1 MAFLLAL
8 GLTLYPVISNYVNQK
23 YASQIQT
30 TYQEVMKQI
39 DDSALREAKEQADI
53 YNRSLIPGAAEAYS
67 QEGLLAA
74 SADYDSQ
81 LNLAGNGIM
90 GYVEIPKIRVN
101 LPIYHGTENDS
112 LERGIGHLLGS
123 SLPVGGESTHS
134 ILSGHSG
141 MASQKMFTDLEQ
153 LTAGD
158 VFYLHVLDET
168 LAYQVVEINTVLP
181 YDTSLLGIAP
191 GEDLCTLVTCTPYG
205 VNTHRLLVRGS
216 RIPYEEAE
224 QIMEETASEEAAA
237 STWEEKYLQGVMVDR
252 KLLKNPNGLILG
264 TPGSGK
270 SFSAKREISNVFLA
284 TGDDIMICDPEG
296 EYFPLVQRLE
306 GQVIKISPTSRHH
319 INPMDINLNY
329 SDEENPLSLKSDF
342 ILSLCELIVGGKDG
356 LKPVEKTIIDRCVR
370 MVYQDYL
377 NDPKPENMP
386 ILLPHGS
393 PANCIHRRSGECRNR
408 TLRFFHAPGVY

>member
-30 TYQEVMKQI
+30 TYQEVMEQV
-39 DDSALREAKEQADI
+39 DDAALREAKEQADI
-53 YNRSLIPGAAEAYS
+53 YNHSLIPGASTQDAYS

-90 GYVEIPKIRVN
+90 GYVEIPKISVN

-123 SLPVGGESTHS
+123 SLPVGGESTHT

-191 GEDLCTLVTCTPYG
+191 DEDLCTLITCTPYG

-216 RIPYEEAE
+216 RIPYAEAE
-224 QIMEETASEEAAA
+224 LLAEEVAEEEPVK
-237 STWEEKYLQGVMVDR
+237 STWEQKYIEGLLWGAAAVLLLLLLIGV
-252 KLLKNPNGLILG
+252 
-264 TPGSGK
+264 
-270 SFSAKREISNVFLA
+270 
-284 TGDDIMICDPEG
+284 
-296 EYFPLVQRLE
+296 
-306 GQVIKISPTSRHH
+306 
-319 INPMDINLNY
+319 
-329 SDEENPLSLKSDF
+329 
-342 ILSLCELIVGGKDG
+342 
-356 LKPVEKTIIDRCVR
+356 
-370 MVYQDYL
+370 
-377 NDPKPENMP
+377 
-386 ILLPHGS
+386 
-393 PANCIHRRSGECRNR
+393 
-408 TLRFFHAPGVY
+408 GVYIYQNFAGGGRYEKG

>member
-30 TYQEVMKQI
+30 AYQEVMEQI
-39 DDSALREAKEQADI
+39 DDSALREAKAQADI
-53 YNRSLIPGAAEAYS
+53 YNHSLIPGASTENAYS

-90 GYVEIPKIRVN
+90 GYVEIPKISVN

-123 SLPVGGESTHS
+123 SLPVGGENTHT

-153 LTAGD
+153 LTTGD

-181 YDTSLLGIAP
+181 YDTSLLGIVP
-191 GEDLCTLVTCTPYG
+191 DEDLCTLVTCTPYG

-216 RIPYEEAE
+216 RIPYEEAAALAEENIE
-224 QIMEETASEEAAA
+224 QAPRS
-237 STWEEKYLQGVMVDR
+237 SWEQKYLQGILWGVIATLGLGLVIFSGVHIYR
-252 KLLKNPNGLILG
+252 KF
-264 TPGSGK
+264 GK
-270 SFSAKREISNVFLA
+270 
-284 TGDDIMICDPEG
+284 GGGM
-296 EYFPLVQRLE
+296 YVQ
-306 GQVIKISPTSRHH
+306 K
-319 INPMDINLNY
+319 
-329 SDEENPLSLKSDF
+329 
-342 ILSLCELIVGGKDG
+342 
-356 LKPVEKTIIDRCVR
+356 
-370 MVYQDYL
+370 
-377 NDPKPENMP
+377 
-386 ILLPHGS
+386 
-393 PANCIHRRSGECRNR
+393 
-408 TLRFFHAPGVY
+408 

>member
-23 YASQIQT
+23 YASQIHT
-30 TYQEVMKQI
+30 AYQEVMEQL
-39 DDSALREAKEQADI
+39 DDSALREAKERADI
-53 YNRSLIPGAAEAYS
+53 YNHSLIPGASTEDAYS
-67 QEGLLAA
+67 QEGLRAA
-74 SADYDSQ
+74 SADYDRQ

-90 GYVEIPKIRVN
+90 GYVEIPKISVN

-153 LTAGD
+153 LIIGD

-181 YDTSLLGIAP
+181 YDTSLLGIVS

-216 RIPYEEAE
+216 RIPYEEAAALAEENIE
-224 QIMEETASEEAAA
+224 QAPH
-237 STWEEKYLQGVMVDR
+237 STWEQKYLQGILWGVIAALGLGLVIFSGVHIYR
-252 KLLKNPNGLILG
+252 KF
-264 TPGSGK
+264 GK
-270 SFSAKREISNVFLA
+270 
-284 TGDDIMICDPEG
+284 GGGM
-296 EYFPLVQRLE
+296 YVQ
-306 GQVIKISPTSRHH
+306 K
-319 INPMDINLNY
+319 
-329 SDEENPLSLKSDF
+329 
-342 ILSLCELIVGGKDG
+342 
-356 LKPVEKTIIDRCVR
+356 
-370 MVYQDYL
+370 
-377 NDPKPENMP
+377 
-386 ILLPHGS
+386 
-393 PANCIHRRSGECRNR
+393 
-408 TLRFFHAPGVY
+408 

>member
-23 YASQIQT
+23 YASQIHT
-30 TYQEVMKQI
+30 AYQEVM
-39 DDSALREAKEQADI
+39 EQADDSELLKAKELADA
-53 YNRSLIPGAAEAYS
+53 YNHTLVPGATAAYS
-67 QEGLLAA
+67 QEGLQAA

-81 LNLAGNGIM
+81 LDVAGNGIM
-90 GYVEIPKIRVN
+90 GYVEIPKISVK

-123 SLPVGGESTHS
+123 SLPVGGENTHT

-153 LTAGD
+153 LTTGD

-224 QIMEETASEEAAA
+224 LLAEEVAEEEPVK
-237 STWEEKYLQGVMVDR
+237 STWEQKYIEGLLWGVAAV
-252 KLLKNPNGLILG
+252 LLLLLLI
-264 TPGSGK
+264 
-270 SFSAKREISNVFLA
+270 
-284 TGDDIMICDPEG
+284 
-296 EYFPLVQRLE
+296 
-306 GQVIKISPTSRHH
+306 
-319 INPMDINLNY
+319 
-329 SDEENPLSLKSDF
+329 
-342 ILSLCELIVGGKDG
+342 
-356 LKPVEKTIIDRCVR
+356 CV
-370 MVYQDYL
+370 
-377 NDPKPENMP
+377 
-386 ILLPHGS
+386 
-393 PANCIHRRSGECRNR
+393 
-408 TLRFFHAPGVY
+408 GVYIYQNFAGGGRYEKG

>member
-30 TYQEVMKQI
+30 TYQEVMEQV
-39 DDSALREAKEQADI
+39 DDAALREAKEQADI
-53 YNRSLIPGAAEAYS
+53 YNHSLIPGASTQDAYS

-90 GYVEIPKIRVN
+90 GYVEIPKISVN

-123 SLPVGGESTHS
+123 SLPVGGESTHT

-191 GEDLCTLVTCTPYG
+191 GEDLCTLITCTPYG

-224 QIMEETASEEAAA
+224 LLVEETAEEEPTK
-237 STWEEKYLQGVMVDR
+237 STWEQKYIEG
-252 KLLKNPNGLILG
+252 LLWGAAAVLL
-264 TPGSGK
+264 
-270 SFSAKREISNVFLA
+270 L
-284 TGDDIMICDPEG
+284 
-296 EYFPLVQRLE
+296 L
-306 GQVIKISPTSRHH
+306 
-319 INPMDINLNY
+319 
-329 SDEENPLSLKSDF
+329 
-342 ILSLCELIVGGKDG
+342 LIVSVGMYIYQNFAGGG
-356 LKPVEKTIIDRCVR
+356 RYEK
-370 MVYQDYL
+370 
-377 NDPKPENMP
+377 
-386 ILLPHGS
+386 G
-393 PANCIHRRSGECRNR
+393 
-408 TLRFFHAPGVY
+408 

>member
-30 TYQEVMKQI
+30 AYQEVMEQV
-39 DDSALREAKEQADI
+39 DDAALREAKEQADI
-53 YNRSLIPGAAEAYS
+53 YNHSLIPGASTEDAYS

-90 GYVEIPKIRVN
+90 GYVEIPKISVN

-123 SLPVGGESTHS
+123 SLPIGGESTHT

-153 LTAGD
+153 LTVGD

-216 RIPYEEAE
+216 RIPYAEAE
-224 QIMEETASEEAAA
+224 LLAEETAEEEPAN
-237 STWEEKYLQGVMVDR
+237 STWEQKYIEGLLWGAAAVLLLLLLIGV
-252 KLLKNPNGLILG
+252 
-264 TPGSGK
+264 
-270 SFSAKREISNVFLA
+270 
-284 TGDDIMICDPEG
+284 
-296 EYFPLVQRLE
+296 
-306 GQVIKISPTSRHH
+306 
-319 INPMDINLNY
+319 
-329 SDEENPLSLKSDF
+329 
-342 ILSLCELIVGGKDG
+342 
-356 LKPVEKTIIDRCVR
+356 
-370 MVYQDYL
+370 
-377 NDPKPENMP
+377 
-386 ILLPHGS
+386 
-393 PANCIHRRSGECRNR
+393 
-408 TLRFFHAPGVY
+408 GVYIYQNFAGGGRYEKG

>member
-1 MAFLLAL
+1 MKKKMFTICTVLLFLAAL
-8 GLTLYPVISNYVNQK
+8 CLTLYPLISNYVNQK
-23 YASQIQT
+23 YVSQIHT
-30 TYQEVMKQI
+30 AYQEVMEQI
-39 DDSALREAKEQADI
+39 DDSALREAKEQAEI
-53 YNRSLIPGAAEAYS
+53 YNHSLIPGATEAYS

-90 GYVEIPKIRVN
+90 GYVEIPKISVN

-123 SLPVGGESTHS
+123 SLPVGGENTHS

-153 LTAGD
+153 LIIGD

-181 YDTSLLGIAP
+181 YNTSLLGIVP

-224 QIMEETASEEAAA
+224 LLMEETAEEEPAK
-237 STWEEKYLQGVMVDR
+237 STWEQKYIEGLLWGAAAVLLLLLLIGV
-252 KLLKNPNGLILG
+252 
-264 TPGSGK
+264 
-270 SFSAKREISNVFLA
+270 
-284 TGDDIMICDPEG
+284 
-296 EYFPLVQRLE
+296 
-306 GQVIKISPTSRHH
+306 
-319 INPMDINLNY
+319 
-329 SDEENPLSLKSDF
+329 
-342 ILSLCELIVGGKDG
+342 
-356 LKPVEKTIIDRCVR
+356 
-370 MVYQDYL
+370 
-377 NDPKPENMP
+377 
-386 ILLPHGS
+386 
-393 PANCIHRRSGECRNR
+393 
-408 TLRFFHAPGVY
+408 GVYIYQNFAGGGRYEKG

>member
-30 TYQEVMKQI
+30 AYQEVMEQV
-39 DDSALREAKEQADI
+39 DDSDFRKAKELANE
-53 YNRSLIPGAAEAYS
+53 YNRALVPGATDAYS
-67 QEGLLAA
+67 QEGLQAA
-74 SADYDSQ
+74 SADYGSQ

-90 GYVEIPKIRVN
+90 GYVEIPKISVN

-123 SLPVGGESTHS
+123 SLPVGGENTHT

-181 YDTSLLGIAP
+181 YDTSLLGIVP

-216 RIPYEEAE
+216 RIPYAKAELLAEEVAE
-224 QIMEETASEEAAA
+224 EESVK
-237 STWEEKYLQGVMVDR
+237 STWEQKYIEGLLWGVAAV
-252 KLLKNPNGLILG
+252 LLLLLLIG
-264 TPGSGK
+264 
-270 SFSAKREISNVFLA
+270 V
-284 TGDDIMICDPEG
+284 
-296 EYFPLVQRLE
+296 
-306 GQVIKISPTSRHH
+306 
-319 INPMDINLNY
+319 
-329 SDEENPLSLKSDF
+329 
-342 ILSLCELIVGGKDG
+342 
-356 LKPVEKTIIDRCVR
+356 
-370 MVYQDYL
+370 
-377 NDPKPENMP
+377 
-386 ILLPHGS
+386 
-393 PANCIHRRSGECRNR
+393 
-408 TLRFFHAPGVY
+408 GVYIYQNFAGGGRYEKG